1 MNLIIIALPFV
12 TIAATFRDALKNNQV
27 YAISKLAMEVS
38 EKVCCNYIYH
48 IKRPQRLQKHPN
60 EDWMTDILEQKTE
73 KAKPYNTLLSMFG
86 E

>member
-1 MNLIIIALPFV
+1 MLPQHV
-12 TIAATFRDALKNNQV
+12 
-27 YAISKLAMEVS
+27 
-38 EKVCCNYIYH
+38 
-48 IKRPQRLQKHPN
+48 N